1 MSKVRTKMWYAKL
14 KWREVSMQTELESK
28 INMAAN
34 EFYSLL
40 YEAGASQYYV
50 EQIDLLVNDIIGN
63 YRSDNEL
70 S

>member
-1 MSKVRTKMWYAKL
+1 MSKAHTPKWYARL
-14 KWREVSMQTELESK
+14 KWREVSMQTELEGK

-63 YRSDNEL
+63 YRSENG
-70 S
+70 